1 MSIYSIGLSGLNAA
15 QNALKTTSN
24 NISNVYTPGY
34 NREITKLANNGVSGG
49 VQVADIERQFN
60 QFVAN
65 QLNDSLGNT
74 RSLEAYQKEVSQIN
88 NLLADREAGLSP
100 LMQNFFS
107 SIQDLAAGPADPAT
121 RQGMLGTA
129 DIMTSQFRAFD
140 GYMKDMQDGVNGQIR
155 DEVIQI
161 NNLTEQLAGLNRE
174 ISLARASRGEEPNG
188 LLDQRDYVIQQ
199 INERMD
205 VRLNIQDGKTYNI
218 SLPNGQQLVTGT
230 SVFKLHAVDSQTDPQ
245 RTVVAYQDGRGANA
259 SLIPIEE
266 SLITGGTLGGLM
278 TFRSETLD
286 KTQNQIGQLAASMV
300 IGFNDQHRLGRDL
313 NGDQGG
319 NFFDI
324 GQPVTY
330 ANDRNSG
337 TAEIIGARFD
347 EPNLAQLRATDY
359 EVRVNS
365 AAVPSGASDFTVI
378 RKDTGEALD
387 TSALTYDDN
396 GGAGTDA
403 TLSFGG
409 VILTF
414 DDIANLQENDR
425 FEVQPVRR
433 AAGGM
438 ETVIRDL
445 DKVAA
450 GLFVNSSGDMNA
462 QVFTATAGKAFE
474 EAIDADELAYTL
486 SLADNGNLA
495 FTDFVPTS
503 NTVQVNGQ
511 TRAVSSGIV
520 QDSDTAGTDA
530 TLSEGDVITVDGIS
544 FRINVLPDSGETTT
558 LTLEE
563 AASGP
568 GDNRNAL
575 ALQSLQT
582 EELVGGRATLT
593 QAYAGMV
600 SDVGNRTNIVQVNLD
615 ASLGITEQ
623 LEALQQSE
631 SGVNLDEEAA
641 NLIRFQQ
648 FYAANARVIDTASTL
663 FDTILGLRN

>member
-1 MSIYSIGLSGLNAA
+1 MSIYSIGVSGLNAA
-15 QNALKTTSN
+15 QNALRTTSN
-24 NISNVYTPGY
+24 NISNVYTPGF
-34 NREITKLANNGVSGG
+34 NREIAQLANNGVSGG
-49 VQVADIERQFN
+49 VRVTDIERQFN

-140 GYMKDMQDGVNGQIR
+140 GYLKDMQDGVNGQIR

-161 NNLTEQLAGLNRE
+161 NNLTEQLGGLNRE
-174 ISLARASRGEEPNG
+174 ISMARASRGEEPNG

-230 SVFKLHAVDSQTDPQ
+230 SVFKLHAVDSPTDPQ
-245 RTVVAYQDGRGANA
+245 RTVVAYQDGRRANA
-259 SLIPIEE
+259 SLIPLEE

-324 GQPVTY
+324 GQPITY

-365 AAVPSGASDFTVI
+365 AVVPSGASDFTVI

-414 DDIANLQENDR
+414 DDIANLRENDR

-438 ETVIRDL
+438 ETVISDL

-450 GLFVNSSGDMNA
+450 GLFVTSSGDMASEVLTASSGAFSNA
-462 QVFTATAGKAFE
+462 A
-474 EAIDADELAYTL
+474 AYDLLLNNT
-486 SLADNGNLA
+486 GNLEFA
-495 FTDFVPTS
+495 GTNVPA
-503 NTVQVNGQ
+503 NVQVNGE
-511 TRAVSSGIV
+511 TRAVSVGGVV
-520 QDSDTAGTDA
+520 QASDTVGTDA
-530 TLSEGDVITVDGIS
+530 ALSAGDVIIVDGVS
-544 FRINVLPDSGETTT
+544 FRIDGLPGSGDADTT
-558 LTLEE
+558 LILEE

-575 ALQSLQT
+575 ALQNLQS
-582 EELVGGRATLT
+582 EQLVGGRSTLT

-600 SDVGNRTNIVQVNLD
+600 SDVGNRANIVQVNLD